1 MHWRVCYLR
10 VKKVS
15 TETVALLIAWKVNLF
30 ISSGINVAK
39 FSEETIVTHISLMYL
54 PLISIGPAHFR
65 FKDCWAVSF
74 ISIQILIEQSVNK
87 Q

>member
-30 ISSGINVAK
+30 ITSGIYVAK
-39 FSEETIVTHISLMYL
+39 FSEETIVTHIS
-54 PLISIGPAHFR
+54 
-65 FKDCWAVSF
+65 
-74 ISIQILIEQSVNK
+74 
-87 Q
+87 